1 MTKGDFSLF
10 ENNSQNA
17 ATPLIIVCDEK
28 DMVYANYLIQLIG
41 QKDDAGNSVVGIA
54 DDSVSAAIYTTKTYK
69 DNLPQIPSTEHIIF
83 VGRSPLVKEQGK
95 TISDQFNKLGM
106 HYGWLGKRAVLYVD
120 NATAGEWLKLKDKKE
135 HYTEFWQFSKD
146 RGMIHTDALAA
157 YAKEVGSWKTGVASL
172 ISVGVGAGKV
182 IIDRNKTIEEV
193 KAQQYRTLIKVFYED
208 GLRLFMEG

>member
-1 MTKGDFSLF
+1 MF
-10 ENNSQNA
+10 ENNFQNE

-41 QKDDAGNSVVGIA
+41 QKDDAGDSVVGIA
-54 DDSVSAAIYTTKTYK
+54 DESVSAAIYTTKTYK
-69 DNLPQIPSTEHIIF
+69 DNLPQIPSTQHIIF

-120 NATAGEWLKLKDKKE
+120 DIAGEWLKLKDDKA
-135 HYTEFWQFSKD
+135 HYTEFWQYSKEH
-146 RGMIHTDALAA
+146 GMVHTDALAEF
-157 YAKEVGSWKTGVASL
+157 AKKLSGSIVDKIMPV
-172 ISVGVGAGKV
+172 VVGAPKML
-182 IIDRNKTIEEV
+182 IERNKTIEEV

>member
-69 DNLPQIPSTEHIIF
+69 DNLPQIPSTQHIIF
-83 VGRSPLVKEQGK
+83 VGRSPLVNRVRQSP
-95 TISDQFNKLGM
+95 TSSINWVCTTV
-106 HYGWLGKRAVLYVD
+106 GWA
-120 NATAGEWLKLKDKKE
+120 NE
-135 HYTEFWQFSKD
+135 
-146 RGMIHTDALAA
+146 
-157 YAKEVGSWKTGVASL
+157 
-172 ISVGVGAGKV
+172 
-182 IIDRNKTIEEV
+182 
-193 KAQQYRTLIKVFYED
+193 
-208 GLRLFMEG
+208 LFCMWTMPLPENG